1 MYGVLTR
8 RRQRAGVHQLLRNAV
23 QKSSIRQAHF
33 FGGVNNS
40 SGLPLSERA
49 GSFSRASPDRSS
61 FQLENKK

>member
-1 MYGVLTR
+1 MHRLKS
-8 RRQRAGVHQLLRNAV
+8 AEANQLLRNTL
-23 QKSSIRQAHF
+23 QKTSTMQAHF